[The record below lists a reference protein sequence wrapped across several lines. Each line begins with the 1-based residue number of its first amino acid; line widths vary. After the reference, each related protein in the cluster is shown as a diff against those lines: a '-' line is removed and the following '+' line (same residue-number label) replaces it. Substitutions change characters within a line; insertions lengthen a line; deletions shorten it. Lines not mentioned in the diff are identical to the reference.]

1 MKLLKIHVKNVSG
14 KYTIYFDIERPWTL
28 KFNQVYTQLFSDYDL
43 HKTLGSLFLY
53 LSHRADFKF
62 TRQLFKTKLNIE

>member
-1 MKLLKIHVKNVSG
+1 MDRINGTV
-14 KYTIYFDIERPWTL
+14 IF
-28 KFNQVYTQLFSDYDL
+28 FSDAVTY
-43 HKTLGSLFLY
+43 GA